1 MNTYQTLCKNIPH
14 LRGISDCPSKNFK
27 ILSDMQSKSFFFPQ
41 THDCFF
47 FVYTIVTVFLIFEVC
62 FLRMFLK
69 KRKHKKDAMNL
80 ARARECL
87 RTHNFSDNS
96 TFSVDSVVSG
106 DEIRM
111 SEPDNMENLL
121 NLSQEA
127 ANTDDEGQDP
137 SFNLDSS
144 LKSDTQHQIET
155 ICEEWVVQ
163 LSKDDRYSLGIFLE
177 YHLNVTLRKS
187 MT

>member
-1 MNTYQTLCKNIPH
+1 
-14 LRGISDCPSKNFK
+14 
-27 ILSDMQSKSFFFPQ
+27 
-41 THDCFF
+41 
-47 FVYTIVTVFLIFEVC
+47 
-62 FLRMFLK
+62 
-69 KRKHKKDAMNL
+69 MNL